1 MTCLLPWHYCGLEY
15 RHTPSII
22 RLRPAY
28 STPITAARIF
38 AHCAMPSHK
47 SSLTPQQ
54 SATGFAHRDCAAICS
69 LACHARLFQDFSIL
83 LRFSLLFKRSTRLL
97 CIFSSIFA
105 NRSRSS
111 LAARL
116 VLIASTRRCITSVSQ
131 LHTRWHKNALVARS
145 PSPL

>member
-1 MTCLLPWHYCGLEY
+1 MPLAVALLWPRISPYAVYNPTATCLFHPNNGSAHFCVLCHAFPTRALLRSSNPRLALRIEIAQPYV
-15 RHTPSII
+15 PS
-22 RLRPAY
+22 P
-28 STPITAARIF
+28 
-38 AHCAMPSHK
+38 AMPDVS
-47 SSLTPQQ
+47 
-54 SATGFAHRDCAAICS
+54 
-69 LACHARLFQDFSIL
+69 QDFSIL